1 MSRELLASQ
10 KNNLGIFLD
19 PRTKL
24 AVLITIAVFILGG
37 SYEGIMQYYIIV
49 LAAIPLLLLSAARK
63 WKGAVL
69 YILIFGG
76 SLCLEMFGLSRLT
89 GVANYI
95 AVAVVGILLRFTPSV
110 VMGYFVVTTTT
121 VSEFVAAMERL
132 HLPQQ
137 ITIPMSVMFRFF
149 PTVAEE
155 WSAIGDAM
163 RMRGVRFGG
172 GKASAILEYRIVP
185 MMICSVKIGEELSQA
200 ALTRGLGGPVKRTNI
215 CKLGFHVQDVQN
227 FFIHGR
233 SLAAARSSLSRSR
246 CTAVLRGGAG
256 EEGGC
261 RAEAF
266 AGREALA
273 EEDDRERHDE
283 YGREVVDEGGGSD
296 GGAFVGLKEQH
307 PIQAQKNAGTRQ
319 PREIRPYGS
328 PVHFSAEEG
337 AGGEE
342 KRRSDEA
349 AAKHDDGARQL
360 DRADEESDGAEDQ
373 HGGEISKHGRRSE

>member
-10 KNNLGIFLD
+10 KNNSGILLD

-63 WKGAVL
+63 WKGVVL

-76 SLCLEMFGLSRLT
+76 SLCLEMFGLSRLA

-95 AVAVVGILLRFTPSV
+95 AVAIVGILLRFTPSV

-155 WSAIGDAM
+155 WGRHADAW
-163 RMRGVRFGG
+163 RPLWWW
-172 GKASAILEYRIVP
+172 K
-185 MMICSVKIGEELSQA
+185 
-200 ALTRGLGGPVKRTNI
+200 
-215 CKLGFHVQDVQN
+215 
-227 FFIHGR
+227 
-233 SLAAARSSLSRSR
+233 SR
-246 CTAVLRGGAG
+246 CDFRVSDCPHDDLLRQN
-256 EEGGC
+256 
-261 RAEAF
+261 R
-266 AGREALA
+266 R
-273 EEDDRERHDE
+273 
-283 YGREVVDEGGGSD
+283 
-296 GGAFVGLKEQH
+296 
-307 PIQAQKNAGTRQ
+307 GTV
-319 PREIRPYGS
+319 PGS
-328 PVHFSAEEG
+328 PY
-337 AGGEE
+337 AG
-342 KRRSDEA
+342 
-349 AAKHDDGARQL
+349 
-360 DRADEESDGAEDQ
+360 
-373 HGGEISKHGRRSE
+373 IGRPGKTNEYL

>member
-10 KNNLGIFLD
+10 KNNRGILLD

-155 WSAIGDAM
+155 WSAIGGRHADAW
-163 RMRGVRFGG
+163 RPLWRWKSQCDFRVSDCSYDDLFRQN
-172 GKASAILEYRIVP
+172 RRRTVP
-185 MMICSVKIGEELSQA
+185 
-200 ALTRGLGGPVKRTNI
+200 
-215 CKLGFHVQDVQN
+215 
-227 FFIHGR
+227 
-233 SLAAARSSLSRSR
+233 
-246 CTAVLRGGAG
+246 
-256 EEGGC
+256 
-261 RAEAF
+261 
-266 AGREALA
+266 
-273 EEDDRERHDE
+273 
-283 YGREVVDEGGGSD
+283 
-296 GGAFVGLKEQH
+296 
-307 PIQAQKNAGTRQ
+307 
-319 PREIRPYGS
+319 GS
-328 PVHFSAEEG
+328 PY
-337 AGGEE
+337 AGIGWPC
-342 KRRSDEA
+342 EA
-349 AAKHDDGARQL
+349 DKYL
-360 DRADEESDGAEDQ
+360 
-373 HGGEISKHGRRSE
+373 

>member
-1 MSRELLASQ
+1 MDGRFSKSTLSGRELCNEPRTSCKSKKQ
-10 KNNLGIFLD
+10 SRNFLD

-63 WKGAVL
+63 WKGTVL

-215 CKLGFHVQDVQN
+215 CKLGFHVQDVIFLLICLGAFAAQ
-227 FFIHGR
+227 IYV
-233 SLAAARSSLSRSR
+233 LAA
-246 CTAVLRGGAG
+246 RG
-256 EEGGC
+256 
-261 RAEAF
+261 
-266 AGREALA
+266 
-273 EEDDRERHDE
+273 
-283 YGREVVDEGGGSD
+283 
-296 GGAFVGLKEQH
+296 
-307 PIQAQKNAGTRQ
+307 
-319 PREIRPYGS
+319 
-328 PVHFSAEEG
+328 
-337 AGGEE
+337 
-342 KRRSDEA
+342 
-349 AAKHDDGARQL
+349 
-360 DRADEESDGAEDQ
+360 
-373 HGGEISKHGRRSE
+373 

>member
-10 KNNLGIFLD
+10 KNNSGILLD

-63 WKGAVL
+63 W
-69 YILIFGG
+69 
-76 SLCLEMFGLSRLT
+76 
-89 GVANYI
+89 
-95 AVAVVGILLRFTPSV
+95 
-110 VMGYFVVTTTT
+110 TTTT

-172 GKASAILEYRIVP
+172 GKVGAILEYRIVP

-215 CKLGFHVQDVQN
+215 CKLGFHVQDVIFLLICLGAFAAQ
-227 FFIHGR
+227 IYV
-233 SLAAARSSLSRSR
+233 LAA
-246 CTAVLRGGAG
+246 RG
-256 EEGGC
+256 
-261 RAEAF
+261 
-266 AGREALA
+266 
-273 EEDDRERHDE
+273 
-283 YGREVVDEGGGSD
+283 
-296 GGAFVGLKEQH
+296 
-307 PIQAQKNAGTRQ
+307 
-319 PREIRPYGS
+319 
-328 PVHFSAEEG
+328 
-337 AGGEE
+337 
-342 KRRSDEA
+342 
-349 AAKHDDGARQL
+349 
-360 DRADEESDGAEDQ
+360 
-373 HGGEISKHGRRSE
+373 